1 MDQGIAMFDADL
13 KLLTWNR
20 HFAALRGIPED
31 VLVAGISYED
41 IVRSQ
46 AERGVYAAM
55 TDVMGDGV
63 EDQVRHW
70 VDWINSI
77 KTRSVDEQVLADGSV
92 HEVSINPLTGGGYLA
107 TVTDITERKRAETE
121 IATKEALLST
131 ALTNMSD
138 GIFVLDADMKMVMF
152 NDRSATMLDIP
163 PDAIEIGMAGREFID
178 RLAKAGF
185 YGAGDPK
192 KLADARFDDIAS
204 DEHIEIELTTP
215 SGRILHVRKTP
226 LKDGGAVGTATDITE
241 RKRTEEA
248 CERASGNW
256 AIRSKAAPSAS
267 SSPGPATGSSSAMK
281 DGRNSPIFRTGI
293 SKTSTSTAFT

>member
-1 MDQGIAMFDADL
+1 MQTTDRRTGEGGIVGIRSNVTALKNAQEELANNSAALEATLANMDQGIAMFDADL

-152 NDRSATMLDIP
+152 NDRYETMLDIP
-163 PDAIEIGMAGREFID
+163 PDAIEIGMA
-178 RLAKAGF
+178 
-185 YGAGDPK
+185 
-192 KLADARFDDIAS
+192 ARI
-204 DEHIEIELTTP
+204 HRP
-215 SGRILHVRKTP
+215 SRQGRILWCR
-226 LKDGGAVGTATDITE
+226 
-241 RKRTEEA
+241 
-248 CERASGNW
+248 
-256 AIRSKAAPSAS
+256 RSKKA
-267 SSPGPATGSSSAMK
+267 
-281 DGRNSPIFRTGI
+281 GRR
-293 SKTSTSTAFT
+293 AL